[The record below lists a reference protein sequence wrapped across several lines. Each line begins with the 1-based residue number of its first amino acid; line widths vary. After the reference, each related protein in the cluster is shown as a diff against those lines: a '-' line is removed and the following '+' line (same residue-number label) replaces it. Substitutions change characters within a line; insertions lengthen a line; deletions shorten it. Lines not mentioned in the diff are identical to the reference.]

1 MNTENNPAD
10 QQSAEHEPA
19 KTADKQADNQ
29 TDNQADKHADKQAD
43 KQAAGDKPA
52 VDVDA
57 FFADRSDASGG
68 TSAEGFRCGYIAIV
82 GRPNVGKSTLMNVL
96 IGAKVSIT
104 SRKAQTTRHRITGIQ
119 TIEDAQFIYVDT
131 PGFQTRHANALNKT
145 LNKTV
150 SNTLTASDV
159 VLFLVEAGTFGP
171 ADQQVLDLLPK
182 NVPVILVINKSDRMK
197 DKATLMPFAQKVA
210 SLRDFTAIVPVSAKM
225 RFQVDA
231 LEREIRK
238 HLPENPPVFG
248 PDDITDRSEKFLAAE
263 IVREKVFRLLGD
275 ELPYTSTVIIEQ
287 FIQEGN
293 LRRIF
298 AAILV
303 ERDTHKSMIIG
314 NKGARLKEISTQS
327 RLDMEKLFDGPVYL
341 EIWVK
346 VKSGWADN
354 EAGLRAYG
362 YE

>member
-1 MNTENNPAD
+1 MNTTTTPA
-10 QQSAEHEPA
+10 
-19 KTADKQADNQ
+19 N
-29 TDNQADKHADKQAD
+29 
-43 KQAAGDKPA
+43 
-52 VDVDA
+52 
-57 FFADRSDASGG
+57 
-68 TSAEGFRCGYIAIV
+68 FRCGYIAIV

-119 TIEDAQFIYVDT
+119 TLGDAQFIYVDT

-150 SNTLTASDV
+150 TNTLISADV
-159 VLFLVEAGTFGP
+159 ILYLVEAGTFGP
-171 ADQQVLDLLPK
+171 ADQQVIDLLPTD
-182 NVPVILVINKSDRMK
+182 VPVILVINKADRVK
-197 DKATLMPFAQKVA
+197 DKAALMPFAQQLAAKREFA
-210 SLRDFTAIVPVSAKM
+210 AIVPVSAKL
-225 RFQVDA
+225 RFQ
-231 LEREIRK
+231 LEGLQNEIKRF
-238 HLPENPPVFG
+238 LPENDPIFG
-248 PDDITDRSEKFLAAE
+248 PDDITDRSEKFLASE
-263 IVREKVFRLLGD
+263 IVREKLFRLVGD
-275 ELPYTSTVIIEQ
+275 ELPYTSTVLIEQ
-287 FIQEGN
+287 FEQEGD

-314 NKGARLKEISTQS
+314 NKGARLKEVSTQA
-327 RLDMEKLFDGPVYL
+327 RLDMEKLFGGPVYL

>member
-1 MNTENNPAD
+1 MNTSSSTPEN
-10 QQSAEHEPA
+10 
-19 KTADKQADNQ
+19 
-29 TDNQADKHADKQAD
+29 
-43 KQAAGDKPA
+43 
-52 VDVDA
+52 
-57 FFADRSDASGG
+57 
-68 TSAEGFRCGYIAIV
+68 FRCGYIAIV

-119 TIEDAQFIYVDT
+119 TVDDAQFIYVDT
-131 PGFQTRHANALNKT
+131 PGFQTRHSNALNKT

-150 SNTLTASDV
+150 TNTLVSADV
-159 VLFLVEAGTFGP
+159 ILFLVEAGTFGP
-171 ADQQVLDLLPK
+171 ADQQVVDLLPK
-182 NVPVILVINKSDRMK
+182 EVPVVLVINKSDRVK
-197 DKATLMPFAQKVA
+197 DKAALMPFAQQIAAKHNFA
-210 SLRDFTAIVPVSAKM
+210 AIVPVSAKL

-231 LEREIRK
+231 LQAEIK
-238 HLPENPPVFG
+238 KYLPENAPIFG

-263 IVREKVFRLLGD
+263 IVREKVFRLVGD

-287 FIQEGN
+287 FEQEGD

-298 AAILV
+298 AAVLV
-303 ERDTHKSMIIG
+303 ERDTHKSMLIG

-327 RLDMEKLFDGPVYL
+327 RLDMEKLFGGPVYL
-341 EIWVK
+341 EIWIK

>member
-1 MNTENNPAD
+1 MNTTSNATSNTAEN
-10 QQSAEHEPA
+10 
-19 KTADKQADNQ
+19 
-29 TDNQADKHADKQAD
+29 
-43 KQAAGDKPA
+43 
-52 VDVDA
+52 
-57 FFADRSDASGG
+57 
-68 TSAEGFRCGYIAIV
+68 FRCGYIAIV

-119 TIEDAQFIYVDT
+119 TVEDAQFIYVDT
-131 PGFQTRHANALNKT
+131 PGFQTRHSNALNKT

-150 SNTLTASDV
+150 TNTLVSADV
-159 VLFLVEAGTFGP
+159 ILFLVEAGTFGP
-171 ADQQVLDLLPK
+171 ADQQVVDLLPK
-182 NVPVILVINKSDRMK
+182 EVPVILVINKSDRVK
-197 DKATLMPFAQKVA
+197 DKAALMPFAQQIAAKH
-210 SLRDFTAIVPVSAKM
+210 DFTAIVPVSAKL

-231 LEREIRK
+231 LQAEIK
-238 HLPENPPVFG
+238 KYLPENAPIFG

-263 IVREKVFRLLGD
+263 IVREKVFRLVGD
-275 ELPYTSTVIIEQ
+275 ELPYTSTVLIEQ
-287 FIQEGN
+287 FEQEGD

-298 AAILV
+298 AAVLV
-303 ERDTHKSMIIG
+303 ERDTHKSMLIG

-327 RLDMEKLFDGPVYL
+327 RLDMEKLFGGPVYL
-341 EIWVK
+341 EIWIK

>member
-1 MNTENNPAD
+1 MNTTTNPTEN
-10 QQSAEHEPA
+10 
-19 KTADKQADNQ
+19 
-29 TDNQADKHADKQAD
+29 
-43 KQAAGDKPA
+43 
-52 VDVDA
+52 
-57 FFADRSDASGG
+57 
-68 TSAEGFRCGYIAIV
+68 FRCGYIAIV

-119 TIEDAQFIYVDT
+119 TVEDAQFIYVDT
-131 PGFQTRHANALNKT
+131 PGFQTRHSNALNKT

-150 SNTLTASDV
+150 TNTLVSADV
-159 VLFLVEAGTFGP
+159 ILFLVEAGTFGP
-171 ADQQVLDLLPK
+171 ADQQVVDLLPK
-182 NVPVILVINKSDRMK
+182 EVPVILVINKSDRVK
-197 DKATLMPFAQKVA
+197 DKAALMPFAQQIAAKHN
-210 SLRDFTAIVPVSAKM
+210 FTAIVPVSAKL

-231 LEREIRK
+231 LQAEIK
-238 HLPENPPVFG
+238 KYLPENAPIFG

-263 IVREKVFRLLGD
+263 IVREKVFRLVGD
-275 ELPYTSTVIIEQ
+275 ELPYTSTVLIEQ
-287 FIQEGN
+287 FEQEGD

-298 AAILV
+298 AAVLV
-303 ERDTHKSMIIG
+303 ERDTHKSMLIG

-327 RLDMEKLFDGPVYL
+327 RLDMEKLFGGPVYL
-341 EIWVK
+341 EIWIK